1 MTYEYCIVFD
11 LDGVLIDSETN
22 ISWLEEAAKRTLMEY
37 NLPLTNENLIK
48 LYPFNVFQFKKMS
61 AELGINVSDI
71 WKTRNKH
78 YTEQKLLAMKNRII
92 TPYNDVNELYKLKRY
107 SSICIISDSPQ
118 EVVDFFIKEFNY
130 EDLFDRGIGRGSEL
144 KDLDN
149 IKPNPYFYNK
159 LIKYIESKKFIY
171 VGDTEK
177 DREFAHIK
185 KLVESLL
192 FYL

>member
-1 MTYEYCIVFD
+1 
-11 LDGVLIDSETN
+11 
-22 ISWLEEAAKRTLMEY
+22 
-37 NLPLTNENLIK
+37 
-48 LYPFNVFQFKKMS
+48 
-61 AELGINVSDI
+61 
-71 WKTRNKH
+71 
-78 YTEQKLLAMKNRII
+78 MKNRII

-177 DREFAHIK
+177 DREFAHNTGMKFILLSRKTEGSYSSLESIVSELITLIK
-185 KLVESLL
+185 
-192 FYL
+192 